1 MFGGDTY
8 HASVAEPS
16 IQQVVD
22 TSIIDG
28 DNLKTNMQWASNPG
42 SLYALASIAIAYFAW
57 NYLQNKEGIRAGM
70 YSLQNWHTSTFLL
83 YHVLQDLCCLFSTY
97 KSMKI
102 LGLLMVLIG
111 GVFVYG
117 GVNGKKW
124 REVLKLQTGTTRT
137 W

>member
-28 DNLKTNMQWASNPG
+28 DNMKTNMQWASNPG

-57 NYLQNKEGIRAGM
+57 NYLQNKEGIRAGIKPENIQANLH
-70 YSLQNWHTSTFLL
+70 SLIIITLGAVIGINAMNVFFTKLAHLNIPFVSRFAGFMLP
-83 YHVLQDLCCLFSTY
+83 LFH
-97 KSMKI
+97 
-102 LGLLMVLIG
+102 L
-111 GVFVYG
+111 
-117 GVNGKKW
+117 
-124 REVLKLQTGTTRT
+124 
-137 W
+137 